1 MKPKRPTKERI
12 EEVND
17 LCVKTYM
24 EILGYKA
31 ILTHPSY
38 VVFPSPFPKTE
49 KLYVSHSTNKYFLD
63 HGGKDGGVLDLA
75 SRLFKISKTTILM
88 DLMPYKIDL
97 LLDRCGDRPGP
108 AW

>member
-1 MKPKRPTKERI
+1 
-12 EEVND
+12 
-17 LCVKTYM
+17 
-24 EILGYKA
+24 
-31 ILTHPSY
+31 
-38 VVFPSPFPKTE
+38 
-49 KLYVSHSTNKYFLD
+49 
-63 HGGKDGGVLDLA
+63 LDLA